1 MVKISL
7 VKLQFKYIDYYN
19 KLVLG
24 KNLHKFVLGRISG
37 KNISIKLDKKKSSNT
52 VTLRAPKHFKV
63 GRHHY
68 HTITKKYIITIYN
81 FKVLSLVN
89 TVAISNYLNTL
100 SAIVEKKRIPKTLSL
115 LTQARTTIK
124 IVDTFNV
131 V

>member
-52 VTLRAPKHFKV
+52 VTLRAPKHFTV
-63 GRHHY
+63 F
-68 HTITKKYIITIYN
+68 TKLNTLKYIITIYN

-100 SAIVEKKRIPKTLSL
+100 SSIVEKKRIPKTLSL